1 MNINL
6 ITDKSNI
13 DFFLEEINKSQ
24 IISVDTEFIRE
35 KTYYP
40 ILCLIQ
46 LAVNGNVFIFDCLDK
61 NKNVSVLKNIF
72 KNRKYKKIFHDYEQ
86 DLDIINDFFSIETT
100 NFFDTQLANAFID
113 LEHHISYKNLVK
125 KYLNIEIDKEL
136 QTSNWI
142 KRPLTNKQINYAAND
157 VIYLE
162 KIYQKISMILE
173 NEKKENWYKEELE
186 KVLRDNKS
194 KKDPINSWKKIKLS
208 DFSGINENLF
218 IMLSKYRE
226 DISRKRNIPKT
237 WFLSDKNIIKLSSKK
252 YLSIDELKKERLDIN
267 KFFNSNDY
275 SDLFKKFDFSENI
288 PNKLKQ
294 KRTNV
299 KKYQKL
305 LLDLSEE
312 LNISQQLVA
321 NKKDLEKYFGSN
333 KIQISGWRKKIFE
346 QIKTKTN

>member
-173 NEKKENWYKEELE
+173 NEKKENYGI
-186 KVLRDNKS
+186 
-194 KKDPINSWKKIKLS
+194 INLKKI
-208 DFSGINENLF
+208 
-218 IMLSKYRE
+218 
-226 DISRKRNIPKT
+226 
-237 WFLSDKNIIKLSSKK
+237 
-252 YLSIDELKKERLDIN
+252 
-267 KFFNSNDY
+267 
-275 SDLFKKFDFSENI
+275 
-288 PNKLKQ
+288 Q
-294 KRTNV
+294 
-299 KKYQKL
+299 
-305 LLDLSEE
+305 
-312 LNISQQLVA
+312 
-321 NKKDLEKYFGSN
+321 
-333 KIQISGWRKKIFE
+333 
-346 QIKTKTN
+346 